1 MELLEYVFFNKY
13 IERQKVRI
21 VFGLGI
27 IGIGLL
33 ILLTDYH
40 FAVSCIFFFLGG
52 VFSFF
57 SLLSLIFYKDD
68 FNKLDDDVVNEII
81 DKLENDNYSYYKNI
95 GILAFDDY
103 FIDLY
108 NRIELIEYN
117 DLLWIYL
124 FDDKYFP
131 KVRPRYVRPKPYI
144 GVNLKNGFFRSI
156 FFSKSSLN
164 YEEANEFIRFIVSK
178 NKNVVVGYEKETR
191 DMMNKKICDIGN
203 G

>member
-1 MELLEYVFFNKY
+1 MELLEYAFFNKY

-21 VFGLGI
+21 IFGLGI

-52 VFSFF
+52 VLSFF

-68 FNKLDDDVVNEII
+68 FKKLDDDIVNEII
-81 DKLENDNYSYYKNI
+81 DKLENDNYSYYKNV
-95 GILAFDDY
+95 GVLAFDDY

-131 KVRPRYVRPKPYI
+131 KVSPSYVRHKPYI
-144 GVNLKNGFFRSI
+144 GVNLKNVFFRSI
-156 FFSKSSLN
+156 FFPKSSLN
-164 YEEANEFIRFIVSK
+164 YEEANEFIGFVLSK

-191 DMMNKKICDIGN
+191 DMMNKKIRDVRN

>member
-21 VFGLGI
+21 IFGLGI

-52 VFSFF
+52 VLSFF

-68 FNKLDDDVVNEII
+68 FKKLDDDIVNEII
-81 DKLENDNYSYYKNI
+81 DKLENDNYSYYKNV
-95 GILAFDDY
+95 GVLAFDDY

-131 KVRPRYVRPKPYI
+131 KVSPRYVRHKPYI

-156 FFSKSSLN
+156 FFPKSSLN
-164 YEEANEFIRFIVSK
+164 YEEANEFIEFVVSK

-191 DMMNKKICDIGN
+191 DMMNKKIRDIRN

>member
-21 VFGLGI
+21 IFGLGI

-33 ILLTDYH
+33 ILLTDCH

-81 DKLENDNYSYYKNI
+81 DKLENDNYSYYKNV

-131 KVRPRYVRPKPYI
+131 KVRPRYV
-144 GVNLKNGFFRSI
+144 
-156 FFSKSSLN
+156 
-164 YEEANEFIRFIVSK
+164 
-178 NKNVVVGYEKETR
+178 
-191 DMMNKKICDIGN
+191 
-203 G
+203 

>member
-21 VFGLGI
+21 IFGLGI

-81 DKLENDNYSYYKNI
+81 DKLENDNYSYYKNV

-131 KVRPRYVRPKPYI
+131 KVRPRYVRLKPYI
-144 GVNLKNGFFRSI
+144 GMNLKNGFFRSI
-156 FFSKSSLN
+156 FFPKSSLN

-191 DMMNKKICDIGN
+191 DMMNKKICDIRN
-203 G
+203 R

>member
-1 MELLEYVFFNKY
+1 MYFLINILNVKKLELF
-13 IERQKVRI
+13 
-21 VFGLGI
+21 FGLGI

-33 ILLTDYH
+33 ILLTDCH
-40 FAVSCIFFFLGG
+40 FAVSCIFFFLGC
-52 VFSFF
+52 VLSFF

-68 FNKLDDDVVNEII
+68 FKKLDDDIVNEIK
-81 DKLENDNYSYYKNI
+81 DKFENNNYSYYKNI
-95 GILAFDDY
+95 GVLAFDDY

-156 FFSKSSLN
+156 FFPKSSLN
-164 YEEANEFIRFIVSK
+164 YEEADEFIRFIVSK

-191 DMMNKKICDIGN
+191 DMMNKKIRDVRN

>member
-21 VFGLGI
+21 IFGLGI

-40 FAVSCIFFFLGG
+40 FAVSCIFFFLGSIL
-52 VFSFF
+52 SFF

-68 FNKLDDDVVNEII
+68 FKKLDDDIVNEIK
-81 DKLENDNYSYYKNI
+81 DKFENDNYSYYKNV

-108 NRIELIEYN
+108 NRIELIKYN

-124 FDDKYFP
+124 LDDKYFP
-131 KVRPRYVRPKPYI
+131 KVRPRYIRPKPYI
-144 GVNLKNGFFRSI
+144 VVNLKNGFFRSI
-156 FFSKSSLN
+156 FFPKSSSN
-164 YEEANEFIRFIVSK
+164 YEEANKFIRFVVSK

-191 DMMNKKICDIGN
+191 DMMNKKIRDIRN